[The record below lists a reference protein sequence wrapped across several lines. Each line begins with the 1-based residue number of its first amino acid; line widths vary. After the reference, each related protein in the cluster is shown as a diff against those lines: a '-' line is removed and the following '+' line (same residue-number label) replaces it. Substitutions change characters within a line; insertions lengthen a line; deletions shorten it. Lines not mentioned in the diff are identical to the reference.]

1 MRPGL
6 LPGAPSFLAFCATL
20 SPPLVLERGQVVAC
34 KIAFDGVQPKD
45 LEGEEREVAREMF
58 GDIDEIDPALLD
70 VLVFVFG
77 GRGGKTRMGAT
88 RMLYLALFAD
98 LSSLAPGQEGK
109 CWAIAPELDLA
120 YEAMNYIKGALEV
133 DPDLAP
139 LMTSP
144 PRPGVKFDRLVIKRP
159 DRKLVAFEAKAAKKM
174 GLSERGRTL
183 IAVLLDEAA
192 FFMDESFKVNDVEV
206 FNAVQPRMFLPVG
219 QLMIFSTPWAESGL
233 FYDLYKAN
241 HPTVGGRPS
250 SVLAALATTPA
261 MRSNP
266 GILSQVAKAVEID
279 KQRGTNNAQREF
291 FCKFLATS
299 AAQFFAVDD
308 LNAAIAQP
316 GELPTTPPVGARVG
330 AGGDVGLVKNSSTI
344 AVALR
349 IENRL
354 LVPVVHELHPD
365 QGQALR
371 PSEVWALFS
380 STLRRWGALTLAL
393 DQAERESAR
402 EDLGKAGLVVVA
414 AHSVMDCMTE
424 LRTAL
429 RERRATLP
437 DDPLLREQLRSI
449 RVRPRPGGGESLVV
463 PTTPDGRH
471 CDRAVAVAT
480 AVFEAWHRGA
490 EVRPVVIDE
499 RDPLERDH
507 EARIARAERQTWWLW
522 KTEGGTAQRRATR
535 IRR

>member
-6 LPGAPSFLAFCATL
+6 LPGAPSFLDFCATL
-20 SPPLVLERGQVVAC
+20 SPPLTLERGQVVAC
-34 KIAFDGVQPKD
+34 KVAFDGIQPKD
-45 LEGEEREVAREMF
+45 LTESEREVAREMF
-58 GDIDEIDPALLD
+58 GDLRTIHPSLLD

-77 GRGGKTRMGAT
+77 ARGGKTRLGAA
-88 RMLYLALFAD
+88 RLLYLALFAD
-98 LSSLAPGQEGK
+98 LSTLAPGQEAK
-109 CWAIAPELDLA
+109 CWVIAPELDLA
-120 YEAMNYIKGALEV
+120 SEAMNYIKGALEA
-133 DPDLAP
+133 DATLRP
-139 LMTSP
+139 LLVNA
-144 PRPGVKFDRLVIKRP
+144 PRPGVKTERLTIRRP
-159 DRKLVAFEAKAAKKM
+159 DGRIVAFEAKAAKRM
-174 GLSERGRTL
+174 GVTERGRTL
-183 IAVLLDEAA
+183 IGVLLDEAA
-192 FFMDESFKVNDVEV
+192 FFLDESYKVNDVEI
-206 FNAVQPRMFLPVG
+206 FNAVQPRMMLPVG
-219 QLMIFSTPWAESGL
+219 QLLVFSTPWAESGL
-233 FYDLYKAN
+233 LYDLYKAN
-241 HPTVGGRPS
+241 HPSVGGRPS
-250 SVLAALATTPA
+250 SALAALASTSA
-261 MRSNP
+261 MRSEP
-266 GILSQVAKAVEID
+266 GILSQVAKALEID
-279 KQRGTNNAQREF
+279 RQRGTSNAQREF
-291 FCKFLATS
+291 FCKFLSVS
-299 AAQFFAVDD
+299 AAQFFASED
-308 LNAAIAQP
+308 LLAAIAQP
-316 GELPTTPPVGARVG
+316 GELPTTPPPGARVG

-349 IENRL
+349 VENRL
-354 LVPVVHELHPD
+354 IVPVVHELHPD

-380 STLRRWGALTLAL
+380 TTLRTWGALTLAL

-402 EDLGKAGLVVVA
+402 EDLGRAGLVVVA

-449 RVRPRPGGGESLVV
+449 RIRPRPGGGESLVV

-507 EARIARAERQTWWLW
+507 EARLKRAERQTWW
-522 KTEGGTAQRRATR
+522 
-535 IRR
+535 